1 VSVEV
6 LRKAAALAEHY
17 GWGGGLDRS
26 LGGPLADWLEL
37 LADQIEHGIALGRH
51 HPGLAV
57 ARELLGLGIYRPE
70 PDTRRGPHY
79 ADAGS
84 TGGLSFALPYPA
96 FDAPGAARIEKE
108 VSR

>member
-1 VSVEV
+1 MSVEV

-37 LADQIEHGIALGRH
+37 LADQIEHGSALGRH

-57 ARELLGLGIYRPE
+57 ARELLGLGVHRLA
-70 PDTRRGPHY
+70 PDTRRGPYY
-79 ADAGS
+79 ADAGAA
-84 TGGLSFALPYPA
+84 GGLSLALPYPA
-96 FDAPGAARIEKE
+96 SGAPDGARIEKE